1 MQKKTKNKKKTPH
14 NWVGQKGEKI
24 EEKEKREKG
33 IRMGPAPLGWGAVK
47 EKRLLYTERPPE

>member
-1 MQKKTKNKKKTPH
+1 MQKKKKKPH

-24 EEKEKREKG
+24 AEKEKREKG